1 MWAERI
7 MICGTKLVY
16 IKAVVSCV
24 LLPVLSRL
32 SVPTGVHIQKTN
44 SLNQFLFVFLV
55 SKLIICV

>member
-1 MWAERI
+1 
-7 MICGTKLVY
+7 MIGGTKFVY

-55 SKLIICV
+55 SELIICV